1 MVRLASLVQL
11 APIALSWGAVLPR
24 HIKEYDAIVV
34 GGGPSGLS
42 ALSGLA
48 RVRRNVLLID
58 SGEYRNA
65 KTRHIHD
72 LLGFDG
78 VTPAYYRWAAR
89 EQLAHYDT
97 VSWING
103 TVTSITASGN
113 SSYTSFIVSSTSFNN
128 TQETYLARK
137 IVLGTG
143 IRDLLPD
150 TPGLQENWA
159 QGIFW
164 CPWCDGH
171 EHADQSLGLIVPLEE
186 AATTLQEVLTLNTDV
201 IAFVNGTDTPE
212 GRAAATEAFPQW
224 EEYLALHNV
233 KIENRTLASITRLKD
248 GSDAYKYA
256 DPSLPTVPEY
266 DLFRVD
272 FTEGEPVE
280 RAAFLVSFPKEQRSR
295 VGADLGVTLYGERL
309 YANQSNGMLTN
320 VPGVYAVGDANTD
333 NSTNLPHALWSG
345 KRAAVNLHVRSSR
358 PNCSTPQGTLNQLEH
373 PVTNELLRAVKLEKE
388 DGLKD
393 LGQLAKRS
401 AHGLDAR
408 SLWEIMNDE
417 PGQALYAGELD
428 Q

>member
-164 CPWCDGH
+164 CPWCIAGDGH

-186 AATTLQEVLTLNTDV
+186 AATTLQEVLTLNKDV

-345 KRAAVNLHVRSSR
+345 KRAAVNLHV
-358 PNCSTPQGTLNQLEH
+358 
-373 PVTNELLRAVKLEKE
+373 KLEKE